1 MHQVSRTVDSIT
13 LSWSQPDQPNGV
25 ILDYE
30 LQYYE
35 KVLRDWLQDLG
46 RGGDAK
52 GVHRLLLLAH
62 QRGWHWLSTFWSTVM
77 VTAQCLGSITVLVF
91 QEELLLLSSP
101 LLLVSSGP
109 IAGRAGQPAASSGF
123 IFPFPLVGNGN
134 CGVVT

>member
-35 KVLRDWLQDLG
+35 KVLRDHGRDWLQDLG

-62 QRGWHWLSTFWSTVM
+62 QRGWHWLSTFWSKVM
-77 VTAQCLGSITVLVF
+77 VAAQCLGSITVLVF
-91 QEELLLLSSP
+91 QEELLLSSP
-101 LLLVSSGP
+101 LLLLSGGL
-109 IAGRAGQPAASSGF
+109 IAGRARQPAARF
-123 IFPFPLVGNGN
+123 RV
-134 CGVVT
+134 